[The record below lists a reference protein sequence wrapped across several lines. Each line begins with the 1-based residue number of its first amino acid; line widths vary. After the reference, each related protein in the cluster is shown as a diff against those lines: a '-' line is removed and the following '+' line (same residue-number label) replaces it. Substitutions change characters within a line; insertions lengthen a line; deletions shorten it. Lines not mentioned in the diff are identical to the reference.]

1 MKLFKGFVSRAAAI
15 GLFLGICTLQGGK
28 DAAQAARL
36 AATRA
41 ARAEAAAK
49 LEKGKSPDELQ
60 KEKENLLQLKHDIKN
75 LLKDSKE
82 YKRQQ
87 IKKQQEEEVA
97 GYTPEELEET
107 DLWKKEYDKFMRAER
122 HKDWWERLGI
132 VGGIG
137 GIVAGGLAEFGR
149 AHGNAGGLAENPAAA
164 RLVRGA
170 GTAALVGGA
179 TALLA
184 WLMRRHN
191 KKRQKLADARLT
203 RMQFEARTGLKPSDQ
218 NVLGPDERDILN
230 PPKKKSK
237 KKEDDD

>member
-87 IKKQQEEEVA
+87 SKSGPYVGCSNSCCHCRPLHVTLYRWYSFVCVMCSLLGE
-97 GYTPEELEET
+97 TP
-107 DLWKKEYDKFMRAER
+107 AS
-122 HKDWWERLGI
+122 
-132 VGGIG
+132 
-137 GIVAGGLAEFGR
+137 A
-149 AHGNAGGLAENPAAA
+149 
-164 RLVRGA
+164 
-170 GTAALVGGA
+170 
-179 TALLA
+179 
-184 WLMRRHN
+184 
-191 KKRQKLADARLT
+191 
-203 RMQFEARTGLKPSDQ
+203 
-218 NVLGPDERDILN
+218 
-230 PPKKKSK
+230 
-237 KKEDDD
+237 